1 MDSGPGP
8 ILGLCRQKGVC
19 VCALGECSP
28 CKLAPRE
35 PHVSEPCAEGPDI
48 SPGRVSILIC
58 QLWSPRDQ
66 SRGSGMTLRQKGK
79 GQRLKWPEKLCW

>member
-35 PHVSEPCAEGPDI
+35 PHVSEPRAEGPDI

-66 SRGSGMTLRQKGK
+66 SRGSGTLVAQLVKN
-79 GQRLKWPEKLCW
+79 LPAMWET